1 MPISETAET
10 VEQEPHRPRFVLWP
24 ERLLGPLPGLKEIN
38 LACWVA
44 FVAFLLIPLCVVHLI
59 QVKYG
64 AGSIRQLNSDFV
76 YVYGVGQI
84 AREYPP
90 VRIYDS
96 CLQQQVFL
104 SIHPPRPGASYG
116 PSPYPPFV
124 ALFFAPFAFA
134 SFETA
139 YLVWLGIS
147 LALYL
152 TGVGVAATTV
162 FPGEGLKIS
171 LIFCFALAFYPFLF
185 GTLLNGQLASAAV
198 FAVGVAIHQENR
210 GQLFRSGLALS
221 LLSYKPTLLLLLIP
235 MLLVTRR
242 FRSLLGF
249 VSGAGASFLVATAF
263 AGLDIWPIYARMLH
277 DFGHTA
283 GLGGASRL
291 QLWKYLDLNSSFAAV
306 RDGRTVPGTMLLVS
320 LMLASAAALAVLLWK
335 SAALGRPTQWLGWAA
350 TLTCT
355 LLLNVYVPIYDSVL
369 VTIAFILTLG
379 ALRDLGSS
387 TGFGWTVVLAMIIF
401 LVSWKT
407 ESFAKAHGVQP
418 LTIAL
423 AVLACV
429 QLLFLYRTI
438 GQRTPQPSS

>member
-1 MPISETAET
+1 
-10 VEQEPHRPRFVLWP
+10 
-24 ERLLGPLPGLKEIN
+24 LKEIN

-44 FVAFLLIPLCVVHLI
+44 FVAFLLTPLCVVHLI
-59 QVKYG
+59 QVKHG

-84 AREYPP
+84 ARQYPP
-90 VRIYDS
+90 ASIYDS
-96 CLQQQVFL
+96 SLQQQVFL
-104 SIHPPRPGASYG
+104 SIQPPRPGASYG

-124 ALFFAPFAFA
+124 AFFFAPLTFA

-152 TGVGVAATTV
+152 TGVGAAAITV
-162 FPGEGLKIS
+162 FRGEGLKIS

-198 FAVGVAIHQENR
+198 CALGVAIHEEKR

-221 LLSYKPTLLLLLIP
+221 FLSYKPTLLLLVIP
-235 MLLVTRR
+235 MLLVTRSR
-242 FRSLLGF
+242 VLFGF
-249 VSGAGASFLVATAF
+249 VSGAGGLFLAATAL

-277 DFGHTA
+277 DFGHVA

-291 QLWKYLDLNSSFAAV
+291 QLWKYLDLSSSFAAV
-306 RDGRTVPGTMLLVS
+306 RDGGTLQGTMLLLS
-320 LMLASAAALAVLLWK
+320 LILAGAAALAVLLWK
-335 SAALGRPTQWLGWAA
+335 SAGRGRPAQWLAWAV

-369 VTIAFILTLG
+369 VTIALILTLG

-387 TGFGWTVVLAMIIF
+387 TAFGWTVVLAMVLF
-401 LVSWKT
+401 VVSWKT
-407 ESFAKAHGVQP
+407 ESFSKVN
-418 LTIAL
+418 
-423 AVLACV
+423 
-429 QLLFLYRTI
+429 
-438 GQRTPQPSS
+438 